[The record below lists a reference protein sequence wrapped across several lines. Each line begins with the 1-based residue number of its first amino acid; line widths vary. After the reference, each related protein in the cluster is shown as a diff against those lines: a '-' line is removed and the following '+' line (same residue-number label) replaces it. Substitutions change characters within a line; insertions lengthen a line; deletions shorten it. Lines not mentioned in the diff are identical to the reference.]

1 MSDLFTELNNDLK
14 SAMREK
20 KELSLSV
27 LRMLLASVKN
37 KIISL
42 PGQDKLSD
50 DEIMAVIKSEVK
62 KRKDSVQ
69 AYSEG
74 GRQDLVDKENAEIEI
89 LNKYLPAAMSEEDL
103 EKIVREV
110 VASIEGASMAKF
122 GVIMGQ
128 TMAKA
133 KGADGNAVSAMVK
146 KVLA

>member
-20 KELSLSV
+20 NELSLSV

-128 TMAKA
+128 VMAKA

>member
-1 MSDLFTELNNDLK
+1 MSDLLTELNNDLK

-20 KELSLSV
+20 NALNLSV
-27 LRMLLASVKN
+27 LRMLLASLKN

-42 PGQDKLSD
+42 TGQDKLSD

-62 KRKDSVQ
+62 KRKDSVV
-69 AYSEG
+69 AYTEG
-74 GRQDLVDKENAEIEI
+74 GRQDLADQENAEIEI
-89 LNKYLPAAMSEEDL
+89 LNKYLPVAMSDEEL

-110 VASIEGASMAKF
+110 VSSIEGASMAKF

-128 TMAKA
+128 VMAKA
-133 KGADGNAVSAMVK
+133 KGADGNAVSSMVK

>member
-1 MSDLFTELNNDLK
+1 MSDLFTGLNNDLK

-20 KELSLSV
+20 NELSLSV

-128 TMAKA
+128 VMAKA

>member
-20 KELSLSV
+20 NALSLSV
-27 LRMLLASVKN
+27 LRMLLASIKN

-89 LNKYLPAAMSEEDL
+89 LNKYLPVAMSEEEL

-128 TMAKA
+128 VMAKA

>member
-20 KELSLSV
+20 NELSLSV

-89 LNKYLPAAMSEEDL
+89 LNKYLPAAMSEEEL

-128 TMAKA
+128 VMAKA

>member
-1 MSDLFTELNNDLK
+1 M
-14 SAMREK
+14 
-20 KELSLSV
+20 
-27 LRMLLASVKN
+27 
-37 KIISL
+37 
-42 PGQDKLSD
+42 
-50 DEIMAVIKSEVK
+50 
-62 KRKDSVQ
+62 
-69 AYSEG
+69 
-74 GRQDLVDKENAEIEI
+74 VDKENAEIEI

-128 TMAKA
+128 VMAKA

>member
-20 KELSLSV
+20 NELSLSV

-89 LNKYLPAAMSEEDL
+89 LNKYLPTAMSEEEL

-110 VASIEGASMAKF
+110 VASIEGASMGKF

-128 TMAKA
+128 VMAKA